1 MNLNLSVIMTI
12 EDFLS
17 GAGFT
22 AIIKK
27 KNCENRFELPEG
39 RTYSI
44 PAYQREIRWKAKNM
58 SLLFDNVN
66 DDEIFLGNILI
77 SKKNEREYDVIDG
90 QQRFTAIM
98 LLMKALEKYGNVTLP
113 TLVNYNNKSIE
124 KFDDMLSAGF
134 DDEVL
139 RKRSDYEDIISTDL
153 LDQRE
158 SLKGLWDEANNC
170 INSKL
175 KISEHNKFLKRLLQ
189 SNINVIMSEE
199 TGGIFS
205 DSICV
210 DYYIDINDKAVA
222 LDSIDIMKAQLFK
235 KDFDSMTKRW
245 EEIQKSLKKMRM
257 NGAKYSYND
266 FYFHY
271 FACTINP
278 YYEYK
283 LKSLNRTLKT
293 LSRVTVRKE
302 EIPVGSHIIEAS
314 LDSKI
319 SENSMDG
326 IEKCATFF
334 AYVMSTG
341 GNFEN
346 AFLEYFGKKPSNE
359 TARIIFHIIYS
370 LLKMDNEV
378 PKILLTKYYLD
389 VVLSGNSD
397 MYDVIFDIYVSTI
410 LFNVV
415 PTMKKSSTKFVGIVL
430 QKKWIQELRKYALD
444 KYRTELTQI
453 AYDKAIKDGGKVTK
467 TSGQFIPKHIFAIR
481 QFLDA
486 QMGVQ
491 GIRCLNKHF
500 LSLYLDESEMTAEH
514 FFINQSYEFTFK
526 YGPNN
531 ELGKIKCPAGLK
543 KYISCPV
550 NYLYIKKLDNAAF
563 GNAVIQ
569 EKIDYLKNKD
579 ESVFASTL
587 IYAAFLK
594 AQEIFDDGAFP
605 DLSQIQKKSAAERAV
620 RKYYREEF
628 PKRIQKY
635 IAELAKISVS
645 YDKTNIAKPWS
656 I

>member
-1 MNLNLSVIMTI
+1 MTV
-12 EDFLS
+12 EEFLS
-17 GAGFT
+17 GAGFSAT
-22 AIIKK
+22 IKK
-27 KNCENRFELPEG
+27 KNSDNKFELPEG

-77 SKKNEREYDVIDG
+77 SKKSETEFDVIDG

-98 LLMKALEKYGNVTLP
+98 LLMKALETYGNVTLP
-113 TLVNYNNKSIE
+113 TLVNYDNKSIE

-134 DDEVL
+134 DAKLLQE
-139 RKRSDYEDIISTDL
+139 RPDYENIIASDL

-158 SLKGLWDEANNC
+158 SLKELWDEANNC
-170 INSKL
+170 IDSKL

-189 SNINVIMSEE
+189 SSINVIMSEE
-199 TGGIFS
+199 TGGIYS

-293 LSRVTVRKE
+293 LSKVTVRKE
-302 EIPVGSHIIEAS
+302 EIPAGSHIIEAS

-319 SENSMDG
+319 SENAMDG

-334 AYVMSTG
+334 SYVMSTDDNYG
-341 GNFEN
+341 KE
-346 AFLEYFGKKPSNE
+346 FLDFFSKKPSDE

-389 VVLSGNSD
+389 VILGRNAD
-397 MYDVIFDIYVSTI
+397 KYDVIFDIYVSTI

-415 PTMKKSSTKFVGIVL
+415 PAKKKSSTKFVGMVL
-430 QKKWIQELRKYALD
+430 QKNWIPELQKYALD
-444 KYRTELTQI
+444 KYRTELSNI
-453 AYDKAIKDGGKVTK
+453 AYDKAVKDGGKVTA

-486 QMGVQ
+486 PAGAQ
-491 GIRCLNKHF
+491 GIRYLNKHF
-500 LSLYLDESEMTAEH
+500 LANYLDESEMTAEH

-531 ELGKIKCPAGLK
+531 ESGKIKCPAGLK

-569 EKIDYLKNKD
+569 EKIDYLKTKD

-587 IYAAFLK
+587 VYAAFLK
-594 AQEIFDDGAFP
+594 AKDIFDDSSFP
-605 DLSQIQKKSAAERAV
+605 DLSLIQKKATAERAV
-620 RKYYREEF
+620 RKYYKEEF

-635 IAELAKISVS
+635 ITELTKLSVS
-645 YDKTNIAKPWS
+645 YDKSNIAKPWS